1 MTNTQPVVAITGGSM
16 GLGYA
21 LAQTLLQKGFRL
33 AICARDDSRLM
44 HAVTRL
50 SNFGTVIGYTG
61 DVAEPRFQ
69 RDLVTQI
76 IQDFGRLDAWV
87 NNASVLGDLPM
98 PTVAQTSTPN
108 LHQVFTANTF
118 APVALLQ
125 AALPYLQQ
133 QKRSL
138 ALSLSSDAAV
148 GGYPGW
154 GVYGASKAALDLLH
168 KTLAA
173 EQNETNVIF
182 HTIDPSDM
190 DTAMHH
196 AASPGDEG
204 LVPPQEVAIA
214 LTPLF
219 DFLLGDSNPVFPSG
233 ARLQV
238 QGNHLAIREV
248 R

>member
-1 MTNTQPVVAITGGSM
+1 MTSKQPVVAITGGSM

-21 LAQTLLQKGFRL
+21 LAQTLLQKGFTVAL
-33 AICARDDSRLM
+33 CARDDSRLM
-44 HAVTRL
+44 HAAARL
-50 SNFGTVIGYTG
+50 SHFGQVIGYTG
-61 DVAEPRFQ
+61 DVADPDFQ
-69 RDLVTQI
+69 RDWVVQI
-76 IQDFGRLDAWV
+76 IQDLGRLDAWV

-98 PTVAQTSTPN
+98 PTVAQTSIHN
-108 LHQVFTANTF
+108 LQQVFTANTF

-125 AALPYLQQ
+125 QALPYLKQQ
-133 QKRSL
+133 EKGL

-168 KTLAA
+168 KTLAT
-173 EQNETNVIF
+173 EQSETNVFF
-182 HTIDPSDM
+182 HTVDPSDM

-204 LVPPQEVAIA
+204 LASPQVVAEA

-219 DFLLGDSNPVFPSG
+219 DFLLTDSHPAFPSG